1 MTVEQLARATRHVF
15 DQHHESLTGLPFFS
29 TFPLNCCH
37 GASVRA
43 GAYFDFECFLLKNGA
58 LYFITQQKKSFFSEI
73 FNVVR
78 LMDEKQ
84 TKYAPALGLQWCS
97 DWAYLC
103 LYGSNSTER
112 NGRLEK
118 VRTASDFCYKPPQN
132 HTYPQTCLTL
142 YGFQS
147 KPTCSALQLI

>member
-84 TKYAPALGLQWCS
+84 TKYAPALDHHQGQWR
-97 DWAYLC
+97 
-103 LYGSNSTER
+103 E
-112 NGRLEK
+112 
-118 VRTASDFCYKPPQN
+118 
-132 HTYPQTCLTL
+132 
-142 YGFQS
+142 
-147 KPTCSALQLI
+147 